1 MLDSVAYEEFIK
13 ENGITKGII
22 VADKG
27 FPEKSAEEQFKAHPD
42 LHYLNPIKRNSKL
55 LKKYTLLKFTK
66 DLKNNGSITF
76 SV

>member
-27 FPEKSAEEQFKAHPD
+27 FQRNQQKNSS
-42 LHYLNPIKRNSKL
+42 KRIR
-55 LKKYTLLKFTK
+55 TF
-66 DLKNNGSITF
+66 IT
-76 SV
+76 